1 LSVFH
6 RQRYEKELTAR
17 GGDVHR
23 GVVVR
28 SSLLFLTPQNI
39 KGGKMLFL
47 SIFTFGAENR
57 EAVLQRRATGGEEIP
72 DGVQVLMEVVDLTEN
87 RVFRISEVTDPKAI
101 LAANMAWSDLAKIE
115 TVPVMQTDEVL
126 ETLDR
131 MKERKH
137 NHNGLNRPLE
147 FYSQPQL

>member
-1 LSVFH
+1 
-6 RQRYEKELTAR
+6 
-17 GGDVHR
+17 
-23 GVVVR
+23 
-28 SSLLFLTPQNI
+28 
-39 KGGKMLFL
+39 MLFL

-57 EAVLQRRATGGEEIP
+57 EAILQRRATGERVPE
-72 DGVQVLMEVVDLTEN
+72 GVQVLTEVVDLTKN

-115 TVPVMQTDEVL
+115 TVPVMETEEVL

-137 NHNGLNRPLE
+137 NSKGLNRPLE
-147 FYSQPQL
+147 FYSQVQL